1 MKEGSFE
8 TALFFVLIIKKDICQ
23 SAKSATFVS
32 KFAIILESEQKV
44 FFYILTCY
52 LRCFFL
58 AGLQAR
64 EKTFYGRDRCWAWR
78 EGSGR

>member
-8 TALFFVLIIKKDICQ
+8 TALFFCFNYKKDICQ

-44 FFYILTCY
+44 FSIY
-52 LRCFFL
+52 
-58 AGLQAR
+58 
-64 EKTFYGRDRCWAWR
+64 
-78 EGSGR
+78 